1 MSKPKPPE
9 TPDEYREHQKRI
21 QERFVCD
28 SRPLLG
34 KEIALLR
41 KAIVVLRQWE
51 RDGLADQVDTAI
63 GIVVAQELKELV
75 P

>member
-1 MSKPKPPE
+1 MSRAKPPE

-28 SRPLLG
+28 SRPLLA
-34 KEIALLR
+34 KEIAILR
-41 KAIVVLRQWE
+41 KSEVVLRQWE
-51 RDGLADQVDTAI
+51 ESAAADAIDAAI
-63 GIVVAQELKELV
+63 GAVVAVELKELV